1 MDDRMFR
8 SVMGKFAT
16 GVTVLTTKADGAVHG
31 MTANAF
37 MSVSLN
43 PKLIMISVGEKA
55 RMLQKIKTSNS
66 FVVNILAEQQESV
79 SRLFAGQSD
88 EKRELEFD
96 WIDEQ
101 PLIKDAIA
109 SVVCE
114 VYNSQVVGDHTVFI
128 GEVKDVVLKEGKPL
142 VFYSGKYGSYVEG
155 TSI

>member
-16 GVTVLTTKADGAVHG
+16 GVTVITTKADGAVHG

-37 MSVSLN
+37 MSVSLD

-96 WIDEQ
+96 WVDEQ

-109 SVVCE
+109 SIICE
-114 VYNSQVVGDHTVFI
+114 VYNSQVAGDHTIFI
-128 GEVKDVVLKEGKPL
+128 GEVKEVVLKEGNPL
-142 VFYSGKYGSYVEG
+142 VFYSGKYGRYEEG
-155 TSI
+155 TTI